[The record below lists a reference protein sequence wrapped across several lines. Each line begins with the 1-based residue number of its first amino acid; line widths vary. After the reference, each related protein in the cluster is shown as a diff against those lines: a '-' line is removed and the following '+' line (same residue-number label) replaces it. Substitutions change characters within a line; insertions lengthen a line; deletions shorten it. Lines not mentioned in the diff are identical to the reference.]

1 MEAKLSE
8 LIPFF
13 SEADSKIED
22 EFRQHAIEQKFPRGT
37 FLSMEGDSCK
47 YFPIIKAGIIRVY
60 KISTTGQEM
69 TLYRIEPGE
78 SCVLTI
84 SCLLSNNRF
93 PAIAYVESN
102 CEVILIP
109 AKVITDWVSK
119 FSMWNEYIFD
129 YLSRV
134 LYNVI
139 TLLENITFKRVDI
152 RIAEYLVKCFL
163 SKGNLIKVTH
173 QEIASDLGTAREV
186 VSRILKDFE
195 KQKLLSLKRG
205 EIIIDDY
212 LSLQKKLTYIQ

>member
-13 SEADSKIED
+13 NGADSKIED
-22 EFRQHAIEQKFPRGT
+22 EFRQHAISQKFPRGT
-37 FLSMEGDSCK
+37 FLSMEGDSCNF
-47 YFPIIKAGIIRVY
+47 FPIIKSGLIRVY
-60 KISTTGQEM
+60 KISSIGQEM
-69 TLYRIEPGE
+69 TLYRIEPRE

-93 PAIAYVESN
+93 PAVAYVESD

-109 AKVITDWVSK
+109 ARVITDWVNK
-119 FSMWNEYIFD
+119 FSLWNEYIFD

-134 LYNVI
+134 LLKVI

-152 RIAEYLVKCFL
+152 RIAEYLLKCFH
-163 SKGNLIKVTH
+163 SKGNPIKVTH
-173 QEIASDLGTAREV
+173 QEIAADLGTAREV

-195 KQKLLSLKRG
+195 LQKLLTLKRG
-205 EIIIDDY
+205 EIIIEDY
-212 LSLQKKLTYIQ
+212 VSLKEKLTYIQ

>member
-13 SEADSKIED
+13 NGADSKIED
-22 EFRQHAIEQKFPRGT
+22 EFHQHAISQKFSRGT
-37 FLSMEGDSCK
+37 FLSMEGDSCN
-47 YFPIIKAGIIRVY
+47 FLPIIKAGIIRVY
-60 KISTTGQEM
+60 KISSTGQEM

-84 SCLLSNNRF
+84 SCLLSNSRF
-93 PAIAYVESN
+93 PAVAYVESD

-109 AKVITDWVSK
+109 AKVITDWVNK
-119 FSMWNEYIFD
+119 FSLWNEYIFD
-129 YLSRV
+129 YMSRV
-134 LYNVI
+134 LHNVI

-152 RIAEYLVKCFL
+152 RIAEYLVKCFH

-173 QEIASDLGTAREV
+173 QEIAADLGTAREV

-195 KQKLLSLKRG
+195 IQKLLTLKRG
-205 EIIIDDY
+205 GIIIEDY
-212 LSLQKKLTYIQ
+212 SALKKKLTYIQ